1 MSIVMALTRDV
12 RVMISGATV
21 LVGVAFAISKQSAPL
36 GTVWVLFGGGLAV
49 CGLYGIWLAWQD
61 IAANGPETI
70 DDVRSDD
77 SDVGPTS
84 DRFLANIGRNDIRL
98 PGVFL
103 IIAAIGLFGPGQMRM
118 DGYAILAAGVGGFIL
133 TAAWKWR

>member
-21 LVGVAFAISKQSAPL
+21 LVGVVFAISKQSAPL

-70 DDVRSDD
+70 DDVGSDD

-84 DRFLANIGRNDIRL
+84 DR
-98 PGVFL
+98 FL

-118 DGYAILAAGVGGFIL
+118 DDYAILAAGVGGFIL